1 MTMADVL
8 MPSAARR
15 SVPTRW
21 VAEIVLILGGSLVVA
36 LSAQAEIPLAFTRVP
51 ITGQTF
57 GVLLVGMALGSERGA
72 AAMALYLVQGAAGL
86 PVFAG
91 GGLGLTWLL
100 GPTGGYLWSYPVAAW
115 AVGRLAERGWDRRPS
130 TTVLAMLAG
139 NALIYLFGLPWLATF
154 VGSDRVW
161 MSGLLPFIP
170 GDIVK
175 VALAAAALPGAWKLI
190 GRVRA
195 LGD

>member
-1 MTMADVL
+1 
-8 MPSAARR
+8 
-15 SVPTRW
+15 
-21 VAEIVLILGGSLVVA
+21 
-36 LSAQAEIPLAFTRVP
+36 
-51 ITGQTF
+51 
-57 GVLLVGMALGSERGA
+57 
-72 AAMALYLVQGAAGL
+72 
-86 PVFAG
+86 
-91 GGLGLTWLL
+91 LL